1 MFLKIA
7 SWNVN
12 SIHARLDH
20 VTAWLTQHEPDVLLL
35 QELKGAEFPD
45 EVFKKLGYESVAV
58 TQKAYNGVAVMSRLP
73 IETINKV
80 LAGDDADSHAR
91 FLETTIGNL
100 RMVNIYLPN
109 GNPPSSINFAYK
121 LAWMDRLINE
131 MVSWKKKN
139 VPVLIGGDFNVIPE
153 DIDCH
158 KPSSWMHDALF
169 QPEPRARY
177 RSRLY
182 GCISNVASRRRW
194 PLHFLGLFPPGI
206 RA

>member
-80 LAGDDADSHAR
+80 LAEKIPGLSVHIGQSGQECRLLLLVVPFRENQVDELVHPRGLCARGVSLRNNDLAD
-91 FLETTIGNL
+91 
-100 RMVNIYLPN
+100 
-109 GNPPSSINFAYK
+109 
-121 LAWMDRLINE
+121 
-131 MVSWKKKN
+131 
-139 VPVLIGGDFNVIPE
+139 GGDCGVLVWVQRLQDGLRGQLI
-153 DIDCH
+153 
-158 KPSSWMHDALF
+158 MH
-169 QPEPRARY
+169 
-177 RSRLY
+177 RLKE
-182 GCISNVASRRRW
+182 
-194 PLHFLGLFPPGI
+194 
-206 RA
+206 